1 MFESILIE
9 ILSIDKV
16 DINKLNNSLINLIK
30 LFIYK

>member
-16 DINKLNNSLINLIK
+16 HLQN
-30 LFIYK
+30 FHIYKKYPIIK